1 MQSRKP
7 KALEEPALFEYAVR
21 SLASRGQSLGQVR
34 DKLRRRAAH
43 PGDIEGV
50 LARLKDL
57 GYLNDQR
64 FAESFASGRLQ
75 NQGLGKLRVLR
86 ELRQRRVA
94 PALAEKVVGET
105 YLESDETAL
114 IGAWLERK
122 YRGKDLSQWL
132 KEPKNL
138 ASAFRRMRLAGF
150 SPSASIQELKRH
162 AALAAGIEALAEE
175 DTGES
180 PVE

>member
-1 MQSRKP
+1 M
-7 KALEEPALFEYAVR
+7 FEYAVR

-43 PGDIEGV
+43 AADIEAV

-57 GYLNDQR
+57 GYLDDQR

-75 NQGLGKLRVLR
+75 NEGMGKLRVLR

-150 SPSASIQELKRH
+150 SPSKSIQELKRH
-162 AALAAGIEALAEE
+162 ATLAGDIEALAEE
-175 DTGES
+175 DSGEG

>member
-1 MQSRKP
+1 MESRKP
-7 KALEEPALFEYAVR
+7 KPLEEAALFEFAVR
-21 SLASRGQSLGQVR
+21 SLASRGHSLGQMR
-34 DKLRRRAAH
+34 EKLRRRAAH
-43 PGDIEGV
+43 PGDIDAV

-57 GYLNDQR
+57 GYLNDRR
-64 FAESFASGRLQ
+64 FAESFASGRLH

-122 YRGKDLSQWL
+122 YRGKDLELWL
-132 KEPKNL
+132 REPKNL

-150 SPSASIQELKRH
+150 SPANSIHALKGYASPSTD
-162 AALAAGIEALAEE
+162 IEAMAEE
-175 DTGES
+175 DSGEDT
-180 PVE
+180 VD

>member
-1 MQSRKP
+1 MESRKP
-7 KALEEPALFEYAVR
+7 KTLEEPALFEYAVR
-21 SLASRGQSLGQVR
+21 SLASRGQSQGQMR

-43 PGDIEGV
+43 PGDIDTV
-50 LARLKDL
+50 LARLKEL
-57 GYLNDQR
+57 GYLDDRR

-94 PALAEKVVGET
+94 PALADKVVGET
-105 YLESDETAL
+105 YLESDETVL

-122 YRGKDLSQWL
+122 YRGKDLAQWL

-150 SPSASIQELKRH
+150 SPANSIQALKTYASG
-162 AALAAGIEALAEE
+162 AADIDALAEE
-175 DTGES
+175 DSGEG
-180 PVE
+180 PAE

>member
-7 KALEEPALFEYAVR
+7 KELEEPALFEYAIR
-21 SLASRGQSLGQVR
+21 TLASRGQSLGQVR

-57 GYLNDQR
+57 GYLDDRR
-64 FAESFASGRLQ
+64 FAESFAAGRLQ
-75 NQGLGKLRVLR
+75 NEGLGKLRVLR

-105 YLESDETAL
+105 YLSSDETAL

-122 YRGKDLSQWL
+122 YRGKDLTQWL

-150 SPSASIQELKRH
+150 SPSLSIQELKRH
-162 AALAAGIEALAEE
+162 ASLPADIEALAE
-175 DTGES
+175 DDSGGD